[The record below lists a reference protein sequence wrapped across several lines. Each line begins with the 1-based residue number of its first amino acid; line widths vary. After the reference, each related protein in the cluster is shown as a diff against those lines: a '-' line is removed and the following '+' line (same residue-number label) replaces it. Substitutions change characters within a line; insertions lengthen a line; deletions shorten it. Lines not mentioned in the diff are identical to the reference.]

1 MRASIVVPVLLG
13 AGAFAHPHFKLNNP
27 LAHLHHKRNAPA
39 EVHTTTV
46 NGVIQVEEVYV
57 QTIWGPDPPSSTPV
71 PTTTPAA
78 VVAPQKLAVKPVED
92 APKTTSTP
100 AVIVHNYNHHNK
112 GAAEV
117 QQSTT
122 PIPSPKSTT
131 PVPEVPKSSTPAA
144 VPSNAA
150 VASNGGEPKSGGK
163 SILDSANKFRA
174 IMGLPAFTYSGKLD
188 ANAAKTNNDN
198 GADKMKHQL
207 NDGSNAQC
215 ITQVNNLTGDGVY
228 TPFELSY
235 LGWLCEIP
243 DGRLGDACKAMDQAT
258 HMRITETGHAEIL
271 RNAGYKNMGCN
282 YLTSKEPEKHP
293 EYQGMWTCDFA
304 N

>member
-27 LAHLHHKRNAPA
+27 LVHLHHKRNAPA

-57 QTIWGPDPPSSTPV
+57 QTIWGPNPPSSTPA

-92 APKTTSTP
+92 APKTTTTP
-100 AVIVHNYNHHNK
+100 TVIVHNYNHHNK
-112 GAAEV
+112 EAAEV
-117 QQSTT
+117 QESTT

-131 PVPEVPKSSTPAA
+131 PVVVESPKSSSPAA
-144 VPSNAA
+144 VPSTPAA
-150 VASNGGEPKSGGK
+150 ASNGGEPKSNGK

-174 IMGLPAFTYSGKLD
+174 MMGLPAFTYSSKLE
-188 ANAAKTNNDN
+188 ANAAKTNKDN
-198 GADKMKHQL
+198 GAIHMKHEL

-215 ITQVNNLTGDGVY
+215 ITQVNNLSGDGTY
-228 TPFELSY
+228 TSFELSY
-235 LGWLCEIP
+235 LGWLCEIA
-243 DGRLGDACKAMDQAT
+243 DGRLGNACAAMHEAT

-271 RNAGYKNMGCN
+271 RNAGYKKMGCN
-282 YLTSKEPEKHP
+282 YLTTVSKQDGFE
-293 EYQGMWTCDFA
+293 GMWTCDFA